1 MDQLDR
7 QLWEQLSPL
16 IDQVLELD
24 LPRRA
29 TFLAALDVD
38 RPDLAAALGRLLAA
52 HDRAAAEDFL
62 AVGPSMAPTP
72 AAEGLAGF
80 RVGAYTLE
88 RPLGMGGMGTVWLG
102 RRSDGQFTGTVAV
115 KLVNL
120 AMLDAGAVDRF
131 SREASI
137 LARLTHANIARMY
150 DAGVTPMG
158 QPYLVL
164 EYVEGQ
170 RIDHYADARALD
182 VRARLGLFLQVADAV
197 AHAHQNL
204 VVHRDL
210 KPSNILVG
218 ADGRVKLLDFG
229 IAKLLGDGPPDGS
242 APTTATRSSALTPEY
257 AAPEQLGA
265 GAVTTATDVYAL
277 GVLLFQLLSGQHP
290 TAQDARTA
298 VDFLKALD
306 QPATRL
312 TAALRRAGAR
322 QEGPAI
328 ARARATTFAKLM
340 KTCGGDLDTILNVA
354 LKQDP
359 AERYAGAAAF
369 ADDIRRYLRRL
380 PVGAQPDSTWYR
392 LRMLATRRKAE
403 SVAAAVAV
411 LAVVGGAGV
420 AVWQA
425 RAAAAERDF
434 AVRQLQRAQAM
445 NDLNEFL
452 LTDAAPLGKAFT
464 AGDVLARAE
473 AIAMKQQGGDTAL
486 QIDTLL
492 TIGRQYASQDESE
505 NSRRVM
511 EHAYNLSRTVGDLA
525 LRSKAACGYAAS
537 ITDAGDYVRAHAIA
551 TDALA
556 ALPGDA
562 MYVLDRV
569 YCRTLLGSVERSG
582 PNPAAAVD
590 VLRTAHDELTASGLG
605 SPLLHVSVMMQL
617 AESYRAAGRPLEAA
631 KGFEDAYD
639 VLVSIG
645 RGDTETAGT
654 FLNNWALAMLDLGQP
669 REAERLFR
677 RAVEI
682 ASADGTDASVSPMLL
697 TNLARPL
704 VDLGRY
710 REAAAIADRAA
721 VLATEAGYTVVY
733 NQGLLLRAGIYR
745 QLGDFARAGALL
757 DEFGVRAA
765 RDIPPGHMAHD
776 LLVTDRGRLDA
787 ARGDTAAA
795 AAAFD
800 RAIAALDMPDD
811 DRRLGLQRALLS
823 RARLRLDTGQG
834 AAALA
839 DAERLVQLVRASS
852 DESAMNYNLGRA
864 WLVLGQ
870 ALAVS
875 ARGDEARRALDTA
888 RRHLEA
894 TVGPDHA
901 EARET
906 RAALAALDGR

>member
-1 MDQLDR
+1 MEQLDR
-7 QLWEQLSPL
+7 HLWEQLSPL
-16 IDQVLELD
+16 LDQVLDLD
-24 LPRRA
+24 GEPRA
-29 TFLAALDVD
+29 TFVASLGAA
-38 RPDLAAALGRLLAA
+38 RPELAAALTRLLAA
-52 HDRAAAEDFL
+52 HDRAAAEGFL
-62 AVGPSMAPTP
+62 AEGPSMADTP
-72 AAEGLAGF
+72 AAHALAGF
-80 RVGAYTLE
+80 TVGAYTLE

-150 DAGVTPMG
+150 DAGVTPLG

-164 EYVEGQ
+164 EYVEGE
-170 RIDHYADARALD
+170 RIDRYADAQRLD

-229 IAKLLGDGPPDGS
+229 IAKLLGDEALGETTR
-242 APTTATRSSALTPEY
+242 TTATRAGALTPEY
-257 AAPEQLGA
+257 AAPEQAGA

-277 GVLLFQLLSGQHP
+277 GVLLFQLLSGRHP

-298 VDFLKALD
+298 VDFLKALG
-306 QPATRL
+306 QPASRL
-312 TAALRRAGAR
+312 TAALRQADAGPERDAVAHR
-322 QEGPAI
+322 
-328 ARARATTFAKLM
+328 RATTFARLL

-354 LKQDP
+354 LKHDP

-380 PVGAQPDSTWYR
+380 PVAAQPDSTWYR
-392 LRMLATRRKAE
+392 LRRLVARRQVE
-403 SVAAAVAV
+403 SMAAAIAV

-425 RAAAAERDF
+425 RAAAHERDF

-452 LTDAAPLGKAFT
+452 LTDAAPLGKTFT

-473 AIAMKQQGGDTAL
+473 AIAMKQQGGDTAF
-486 QIDTLL
+486 QIDTLI
-492 TIGRQYASQDESE
+492 TIGRQYSSQDESE

-511 EHAYNLSRTVGDLA
+511 AHAYQLARTGNDES
-525 LRSKAACGYAAS
+525 LRAKAACGYAAALA
-537 ITDAGDYVRAHAIA
+537 DDGDYARAKGLAS
-551 TDALA
+551 DALQ

-562 MYVLDRV
+562 LHVLDRV
-569 YCRTLLGSVERSG
+569 FCQMLLGHIERTG
-582 PNPAAAVD
+582 PTPAMAVAL
-590 VLRTAHDELTASGLG
+590 LRAAHDDLNASGLG
-605 SPLLHVSVMMQL
+605 SPLLHLSVMMQL
-617 AESYRAAGRPLEAA
+617 AESYRAAGRTLDAA
-631 KGFEDAYD
+631 RGFSEAYD
-639 VLVSIG
+639 HLLTIG

-654 FLNNWALAMLDLGQP
+654 LLNNWGLTVLDLGQP
-669 REAERLFR
+669 RDAERLFR
-677 RAVEI
+677 RAVDI
-682 ASADGTDASVSPMLL
+682 ASADGSDASVSPMLL

-704 VDLGRY
+704 LDLGRY
-710 REAAAIADRAA
+710 REAADLADRAA
-721 VLATEAGYTVVY
+721 ALASAAGYVVVY
-733 NQGLLLRAGIYR
+733 NQGLLLRAAAYR
-745 QLGDFARAGALL
+745 MLGDLAHAGDLL
-757 DEFGVRAA
+757 DEFAARAT

-776 LLVTDRGRLDA
+776 ILTIDRGRLAA

-800 RAIAALDMPDD
+800 RAVAALDVPDPE
-811 DRRLGLQRALLS
+811 RALGLQRALFS

-834 AAALA
+834 AAALP

-852 DESAMNYNLGRA
+852 DDTAMNYNLGRA
-864 WLVLGQ
+864 WLVFGE
-870 ALAVS
+870 ALAAAGRSDDAGRAFAS
-875 ARGDEARRALDTA
+875 AQA
-888 RRHLEA
+888 HLEA
-894 TVGPDHA
+894 TVGA
-901 EARET
+901 EHPET
-906 RAALAALDGR
+906 RAARAAGATARR

>member
-16 IDQVLELD
+16 IDQVLDLD
-24 LPRRA
+24 SGRRA
-29 TFLAALDVD
+29 TFLAALDVE

-62 AVGPSMAPTP
+62 AVGPSMAATP

-164 EYVEGQ
+164 EYVEGR
-170 RIDHYADARALD
+170 RIDQYADAQTLD

-229 IAKLLGDGPPDGS
+229 IAKLLGDGAPGDG
-242 APTTATRSSALTPEY
+242 AGTTATRGSALTPEY
-257 AAPEQLGA
+257 AAPEQLSA
-265 GAVTTATDVYAL
+265 GTVTTATDVYAL

-306 QPATRL
+306 QPAARL
-312 TAALRRAGAR
+312 TAALRRAEAR
-322 QEGPAI
+322 HEGEAI
-328 ARARATTFAKLM
+328 ARARGTTFAKLM
-340 KTCGGDLDTILNVA
+340 RSCGSDLDTILNVA
-354 LKQDP
+354 LKQEP

-380 PVGAQPDSTWYR
+380 PVSAQPDSTWYR
-392 LRMLATRRKAE
+392 LRMLFARRRVE
-403 SVAAAVAV
+403 SIAAAIAV

-452 LTDAAPLGKAFT
+452 LTDAAPLGKSFT

-511 EHAYNLSRTVGDLA
+511 ERAYNLSRTVSDIS

-537 ITDAGDYVRAHAIA
+537 ITDAGDYARARALA
-551 TDALA
+551 TEALA
-556 ALPGDA
+556 ALPSDA

-582 PNPAAAVD
+582 PTPAAAID
-590 VLRTAHDELTASGLG
+590 VLRTAHDELNASGLG

-631 KGFEDAYD
+631 KGFESAYG

-654 FLNNWALAMLDLGQP
+654 FLNNWAMTMLDLGQP

-745 QLGDFARAGALL
+745 QLGDFGRAGALL
-757 DEFGVRAA
+757 DEFGVRAT
-765 RDIPPGHMAHD
+765 RDIPPGHVAHD
-776 LLVTDRGRLDA
+776 ILVIDRGRLAA
-787 ARGDTAAA
+787 ARGDGAAA
-795 AAAFD
+795 GALFD
-800 RAIAALDMPDD
+800 RAVTALDVADD
-811 DRRLGLQRALLS
+811 DRRLSLQRALLA
-823 RARLRLDTGQG
+823 RARLRLETGQAAG
-834 AAALA
+834 ALH

-852 DESAMNYNLGRA
+852 DENAMNYNLGRA
-864 WLVLGQ
+864 WLVFGR
-870 ALAVS
+870 ALAAS
-875 ARGDEARRALDTA
+875 TRADDARRALDTA

-894 TVGPDHA
+894 TVGADHA

-906 RAALAALDGR
+906 RAALAALDRR

>member
-7 QLWEQLSPL
+7 HLWAQLSPL
-16 IDQVLELD
+16 IDQVLDLD
-24 LPRRA
+24 GAARA
-29 TFLAALDVD
+29 AYLASLEAE

-62 AVGPSMAPTP
+62 AVGPSMAATP
-72 AAEGLAGF
+72 AADGLAGF
-80 RVGAYTLE
+80 RVGAYALE

-137 LARLTHANIARMY
+137 LARLTHPNIARLY

-170 RIDHYADARALD
+170 RIDQYADARTLD

-229 IAKLLGDGPPDGS
+229 IAKLLGDEARGDS
-242 APTTATRSSALTPEY
+242 ARTTATRGAALTPEY
-257 AAPEQLGA
+257 AAPEQLSA

-290 TAQDARTA
+290 TARDARTA
-298 VDFLKALD
+298 VDFLKALE

-312 TAALRRAGAR
+312 TAALRRLTADDAG
-322 QEGPAI
+322 EAI
-328 ARARATTFAKLM
+328 ARARGATVPRLLRL
-340 KTCGGDLDTILNVA
+340 CSGDLDTILNVA
-354 LKQDP
+354 LKQAP
-359 AERYAGAAAF
+359 GERYAGAAAF
-369 ADDIRRYLRRL
+369 AEDIRRFLRRL
-380 PVGAQPDSTWYR
+380 PVSAQPDSTWYR
-392 LRMLATRRKAE
+392 LRMLVRRRRGE
-403 SVAAAVAV
+403 SIAAAIAALAV
-411 LAVVGGAGV
+411 LGGAGV

-425 RAAAAERDF
+425 RAAANERDF
-434 AVRQLQRAQAM
+434 AVRQLQRAQAL

-452 LTDAAPLGKAFT
+452 LTDAAPLGKSFT

-511 EHAYNLSRTVGDLA
+511 EHAYTLSRSVSDIS

-537 ITDAGDYVRAHAIA
+537 ITDAGDYARARALA
-551 TDALA
+551 TEALA
-556 ALPGDA
+556 ALPSDA

-569 YCRTLLGSVERSG
+569 YCRTLLGGIERSG
-582 PNPAAAVD
+582 PAPAAAID

-617 AESYRAAGRPLEAA
+617 AESYRAAGRPLDAA
-631 KGFEDAYD
+631 RGFEQAYD

-654 FLNNWALAMLDLGQP
+654 FLNNWAMTMLDLGQP

-704 VDLGRY
+704 ADLARY

-721 VLATEAGYTVVY
+721 ELATAAGYTVVY

-757 DEFGVRAA
+757 DEFGVRAT

-776 LLVTDRGRLDA
+776 VLVIDRGRL
-787 ARGDTAAA
+787 AAA
-795 AAAFD
+795 TGDVATATALLD
-800 RAIAALDMPDD
+800 RAVAALDVPDD

-852 DESAMNYNLGRA
+852 DETAMNFNLGRA
-864 WLVLGQ
+864 WLVLGR
-870 ALAVS
+870 ALAAAS
-875 ARGDEARRALDTA
+875 RPDDARRALDDA

-894 TVGPDHA
+894 TVGAGHP
-901 EARET
+901 ETVET
-906 RAALAALDGR
+906 RAALAALAAR